1 MKERE
6 LTRAERSG
14 VSKKPQG
21 DRKCCAECDCE
32 AQSLESIRNMCT
44 TPEEHMVYV
53 YIGNHVI
60 KKTCS
65 RKTTTT
71 RFLQTRPQRGYE
83 TKSTTT
89 LTPCPPS
96 TTSWTR
102 SLPTATTRRS
112 AKRYFVGL
120 TA

>member
-44 TPEEHMVYV
+44 TPEEHMIYV
-53 YIGNHVI
+53 YIGKHVI

-65 RKTTTT
+65 RKMTTTC
-71 RFLQTRPQRGYE
+71 FLQTRPQRGSE
-83 TKSTTT
+83 IKSTTT
-89 LTPCPPS
+89 PTPCPRS

-102 SLPTATTRRS
+102 LLPTAMTRRS
-112 AKRYFVGL
+112 VKRYLVES